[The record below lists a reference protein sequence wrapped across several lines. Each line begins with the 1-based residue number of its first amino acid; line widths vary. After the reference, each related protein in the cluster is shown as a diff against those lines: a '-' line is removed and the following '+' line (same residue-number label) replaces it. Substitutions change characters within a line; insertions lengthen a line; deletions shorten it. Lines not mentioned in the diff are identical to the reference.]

1 MPDRLIGPRLK
12 IKRADKHV
20 ADLEMARQEFVATD
34 PYTHFAEDEA
44 ETGDLVYRVTVEW
57 AIPMTP
63 VKSRLGT
70 RLA

>member
-1 MPDRLIGPRLK
+1 
-12 IKRADKHV
+12 
-20 ADLEMARQEFVATD
+20 MARQEFVATD